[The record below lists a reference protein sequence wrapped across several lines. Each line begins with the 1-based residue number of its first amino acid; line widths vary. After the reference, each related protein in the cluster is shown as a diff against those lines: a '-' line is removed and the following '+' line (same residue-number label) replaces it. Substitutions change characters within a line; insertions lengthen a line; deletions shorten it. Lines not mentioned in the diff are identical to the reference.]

1 MKHYTI
7 KVNGVSYQVEVEETG
22 VPAAAF
28 QPVLSAP
35 VAAPAA
41 APAISHAAPVAAP
54 AAAPA
59 PKPAAPAAAPL
70 SAAPAGSELIK
81 APMPGTIV
89 AVMVQLGESV
99 ARGQVLCILEA
110 MKMEN
115 EIVAPRDGTVTSVSI
130 AKGSAVNAGDP
141 LVSLG

>member
-22 VPAAAF
+22 VSAAAF
-28 QPVLSAP
+28 QPAMP
-35 VAAPAA
+35 APAA
-41 APAISHAAPVAAP
+41 APAVSYAAPVAAP

-59 PKPAAPAAAPL
+59 PKPVAPAPAAAPA

-99 ARGQVLCILEA
+99 TRGQVLCILEA

-115 EIVAPRDGTVTSVSI
+115 EIVAPRDGTVASVSI
-130 AKGSAVNAGDP
+130 AKGSTVNAGDP
-141 LVSLG
+141 MVSLA